1 MGINCK
7 YLNKS
12 IFVYYV
18 IVDFY
23 NYINVYNNTNSIYI

>member
-1 MGINCK
+1 MGISCK

-23 NYINVYNNTNSIYI
+23 DDINVCL

>member
-18 IVDFY
+18 TVDFY
-23 NYINVYNNTNSIYI
+23 DDINVCL